1 MIESSGTEVMSD
13 ALRRS
18 SDAVMIGVVLL
29 LDDSMISETEGGW
42 MMSWARGVEGEDVKE
57 R

>member
-1 MIESSGTEVMSD
+1 MIESSGTEVISD

-18 SDAVMIGVVLL
+18 SDAVMIAVVLL
-29 LDDSMISETEGGW
+29 LDDSLISESEGGW